1 MTPTIDIPLD
11 FTGTLADHGVAG
23 SVRRSVLPGGVR
35 VLTEAMPDQRSVT
48 IGFWV
53 AVGSRDESPEGYGS
67 THFLEHLLFKGT
79 DRRSAMDIATAFDR
93 VGGESNAA
101 TAKESTC
108 YHAHILDTDLPMAIE
123 VITDMVTCAVLD
135 EQEME
140 VERGVILEELAMAA
154 DDPADVA
161 HEALAARVLDGHPLS
176 RPIGGT
182 PETIRAVTRDHVLQH
197 YRRWYRPDEL
207 VITAAGGLDHD
218 EVCRLVMEALQR
230 SGWDL
235 PDGATPV
242 PRRSRRPGRAGVL
255 EGVHRIAR
263 PVEQASVLVGGRSL
277 DSRDPE
283 RFALSVMNTV
293 LGGGMSS
300 RLFQEIREKRGLAYA
315 TYSFS
320 AGHSDIGYYGLFAGC
335 LPDRVDQVRSM
346 MTDELER
353 IAQDGITPEELD
365 RARGQLSGGTVLA
378 MEDTASRMSRLGR
391 AELVTGEFVD
401 LDGMV
406 ARIRAVTV
414 DQVQAVAARLSDA
427 PRAAVVVGP
436 EV

>member
-1 MTPTIDIPLD
+1 
-11 FTGTLADHGVAG
+11 
-23 SVRRSVLPGGVR
+23 
-35 VLTEAMPDQRSVT
+35 
-48 IGFWV
+48 
-53 AVGSRDESPEGYGS
+53 
-67 THFLEHLLFKGT
+67 
-79 DRRSAMDIATAFDR
+79 
-93 VGGESNAA
+93 
-101 TAKESTC
+101 
-108 YHAHILDTDLPMAIE
+108 
-123 VITDMVTCAVLD
+123 
-135 EQEME
+135 
-140 VERGVILEELAMAA
+140 
-154 DDPADVA
+154 
-161 HEALAARVLDGHPLS
+161 
-176 RPIGGT
+176 
-182 PETIRAVTRDHVLQH
+182 
-197 YRRWYRPDEL
+197 
-207 VITAAGGLDHD
+207 
-218 EVCRLVMEALQR
+218 MEALQR